1 MSVRAYRVNKLEWE
15 NRATFNLW
23 HDKEIIEWLENNTSF
38 YDGLNSD
45 CSSGITELSISDIER
60 VNYLVINYRACNCE
74 HLRYDWLV
82 DNQPSQKGYTSVRDF
97 GMRSNRHPI
106 GDHKNGREI

>member
-60 VNYLVINYRACNCE
+60 MIKDLNLDEDQIELLKKDIEFAKKN
-74 HLRYDWLV
+74 
-82 DNQPSQKGYTSVRDF
+82 GYTYVQYYIF
-97 GMRSNRHPI
+97 
-106 GDHKNGREI
+106 